1 MLAIENALSRVAG
14 NRHAA
19 CNSTKAGGNHVKEIL
34 HTFAFRHNNV
44 YLCIGK
50 GGTRVLPFFH
60 ISPWRRGVMP
70 EQPRKTAFLS
80 F

>member
-1 MLAIENALSRVAG
+1 MHYATMLAIENALSSVAG
-14 NRHAA
+14 DRHVP

-50 GGTRVLPFFH
+50 GGTRALPFFH
-60 ISPWRRGVMP
+60 ISPWRRGVRP
-70 EQPRKTAFLS
+70 E
-80 F
+80 

>member
-1 MLAIENALSRVAG
+1 MLAIENALSRLAG
-14 NRHAA
+14 NMHAP
-19 CNSTKAGGNHVKEIL
+19 CNSTRAGGNHVKEIL

-60 ISPWRRGVMP
+60 ISPWRRGVRP
-70 EQPRKTAFLS
+70 E
-80 F
+80 

>member
-1 MLAIENALSRVAG
+1 MLAIEKVLSSVAG
-14 NRHAA
+14 NRHAP
-19 CNSTKAGGNHVKEIL
+19 CNSIKAGGNHVKEIL

-50 GGTRVLPFFH
+50 GGTRVLPFF
-60 ISPWRRGVMP
+60 ISPLGVGALGP
-70 EQPRKTAFLS
+70 NSLAKRS

>member
-14 NRHAA
+14 NRHVP

-60 ISPWRRGVMP
+60 ISPWVGALGPNSLAKRP
-70 EQPRKTAFLS
+70 F
-80 F
+80 